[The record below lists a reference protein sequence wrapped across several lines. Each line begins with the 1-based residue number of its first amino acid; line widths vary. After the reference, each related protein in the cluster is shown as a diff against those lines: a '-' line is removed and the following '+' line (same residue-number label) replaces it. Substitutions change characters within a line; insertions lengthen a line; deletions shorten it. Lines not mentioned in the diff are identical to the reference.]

1 MDPREAVYTR
11 MGMCRAKD
19 KVEYSELQGRLPLCR
34 LSLLVNEGWRVELS
48 EKVPSQTMCDIR
60 IIFVVRLFSAW
71 TLFHDF
77 LLLLFSNIF
86 TSMLIFEY

>member
-1 MDPREAVYTR
+1 M
-11 MGMCRAKD
+11 
-19 KVEYSELQGRLPLCR
+19 KV
-34 LSLLVNEGWRVELS
+34 WRVELS

-71 TLFHDF
+71 TPFHDF
-77 LLLLFSNIF
+77 FLLLFPNSF